1 MKSDICENFLS
12 DHHDIAYSSL
22 RKPFATGKPKTL
34 IKFIDEVIS
43 ISILI
48 FVDLSFEVFLKI
60 FSIHFEYIRSL

>member
-12 DHHDIAYSSL
+12 DHHDMPYSSL

-48 FVDLSFEVFLKI
+48 FVDLSF
-60 FSIHFEYIRSL
+60 